1 MKAFVI
7 MPFEN
12 KIADDI
18 YKLSTKPI
26 CEEFGLEVQRADEI
40 FTANPILDDV
50 LSAIKEAMV
59 IIADISGKNPNVF
72 YELGISHLLKQTQTI
87 MITQDE
93 FDQIPFD
100 ISHFRI
106 ISYTNTIGGKTAYE
120 NQLRLTL
127 QNILRDYKSIYK
139 NEFDLVADV
148 LRRTETD
155 FQLFALMALAE
166 IAEPLDSSKDIDVS
180 GHNEKFEME
189 CTGGYWSSSKTP
201 FANFIMFD
209 YAKIE
214 NNMIILTDKGRA
226 FVEVLKEKGYVLDKA
241 KFE

>member
-12 KIADDI
+12 EIADDI

-26 CEEFGLEVQRADEI
+26 CEEFGLDVQRADEI
-40 FTANPILDDV
+40 FTANPILDDIQ
-50 LSAIKEAMV
+50 SAIREAVV

-72 YELGISHLLKQTQTI
+72 YELGISHLLKQSQTI

-100 ISHFRI
+100 VSHFRI
-106 ISYTNTIGGKTAYE
+106 INYKNTIGGKTAYE

-127 QNILRDYKSIYK
+127 QSILRDYKSIYK

-155 FQLFALMALAE
+155 YQLFALMALAE
-166 IAEPLDSSKDIDVS
+166 MPLDTSKDLDVD
-180 GHNEKFEME
+180 GHNEKFEMASK
-189 CTGGYWSSSKTP
+189 GGYWDDVRNP
-201 FANFIMFD
+201 LANFIMFD

-214 NNMIILTDKGRA
+214 NNMVALTDKGRA
-226 FVEVLKEKGYVLDKA
+226 FVEVLKEKGYVLDEVA
-241 KFE
+241 QN